1 MKLNLNYLTI
11 LSAALVCSIFF
22 TSCGGGK
29 EKQKISSEELSETEQ
44 KIIEEID
51 KVIHDMPPPTEV
63 PFLLKE
69 TGADYDESLLN
80 VLANVENH
88 TTSRDK
94 AALNA
99 GVYATDIGYL
109 SSYEKVENALSYLE
123 ACQKLAESI
132 GAGSVFN
139 VELMGRFERNL
150 GTPDSLMAIVNQVM
164 ESAETNL
171 ENSDKLTSVAL
182 VLVGS
187 YIEGMFLATQVID
200 NYPND
205 MLPEDVRNL
214 VLQPLVRVIIEQE
227 QPLLDVIALMKDLPE
242 DEIIDHMIAEL
253 SVLRILYAEDLALI
267 EEQIDTNAGD
277 FQLKPEMLKNIIVE
291 VNRIRTDIVEIEA

>member
-1 MKLNLNYLTI
+1 MKSNLFK
-11 LSAALVCSIFF
+11 LSGVAMVVIIAFIF
-22 TSCGGGK
+22 TSCGNEKKK
-29 EKQKISSEELSETEQ
+29 ENISSDELSETEK
-44 KIIEEID
+44 KIVEEID

-69 TGADYDESLLN
+69 TGAEYNEDLLN
-80 VLANVENH
+80 DLANVESH

-109 SSYEKVENALSYLE
+109 SSYEQVENALSYLE

-139 VELMGRFERNL
+139 VELMGRFEKNL
-150 GTPDSLMAIVNQVM
+150 ATPDSLMTIVNEVM
-164 ESAETNL
+164 ENAEVNL

-200 NYPND
+200 TYPND
-205 MLPEDVRNL
+205 MLPDDARNL

-253 SVLRILYAEDLALI
+253 QVLRILYEDDLRMI
-267 EEQIDTNAGD
+267 EEQINQNEGN
-277 FQLKPEMLKNIIVE
+277 FQLKPDMLKDVIVE
-291 VNRIRTDIVEIEA
+291 VKRIRGDIVATAE